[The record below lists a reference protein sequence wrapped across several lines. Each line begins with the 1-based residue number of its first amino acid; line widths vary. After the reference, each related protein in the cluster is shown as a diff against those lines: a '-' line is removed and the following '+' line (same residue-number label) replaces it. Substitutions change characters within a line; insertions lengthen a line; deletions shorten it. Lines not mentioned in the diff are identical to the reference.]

1 MKYELRYLSFFEI
14 LGQTFILYFDNFFPL
29 IVISFISNCPAFLF
43 ARLVEILEVSA
54 PSISQV
60 LSVMLFF
67 VQIGIYVL
75 CTALMIEFI
84 SKKYL
89 KQHQSIGQYIRN
101 VIPFILPVIALSIF
115 SLIAVGLPTIVFY
128 LVLGP
133 NPGWLLQI
141 AFLIPLMYLVIAIMF
156 SPQVLI
162 VERKRLIK
170 SIKRSFL
177 LTKHS
182 KLEIFGFLIIV
193 FFLLK
198 KLVIGKL
205 LVEGFIFNL
214 IRGIEATM
222 DTKILVAQGVNYLVG
237 ILFNPITACL
247 FILVYFNLR
256 IEQEGFD
263 LEHLVDQ
270 FSASTGA

>member
-14 LGQTFILYFDNFFPL
+14 LGQTFILYFDNFIPL
-29 IVISFISNCPAFLF
+29 IVISFVSNCPAFLF

-75 CTALMIEFI
+75 CTALLIEFI

-89 KQHQSIGQYIRN
+89 KQHQSIGRYIRN
-101 VIPFILPVIALSIF
+101 VIPYILPVIALSII
-115 SLIAVGLPTIVFY
+115 SLIAVGLPTFVFY

-133 NPGWLLQI
+133 NPGWILQI

-170 SIKRSFL
+170 SIKRSFF

-198 KLVIGKL
+198 KLVIDKL
-205 LVEGFIFNL
+205 LVEGFMLKL
-214 IRGIEATM
+214 IRGMEATI
-222 DTKILVAQGVNYLVG
+222 DTKILVAQGINYLVE

-270 FSASTGA
+270 FSASAGV

>member
-14 LGQTFILYFDNFFPL
+14 LGQTFNLYFDNFIPL
-29 IVISFISNCPAFLF
+29 IVISIVSTLPALLF
-43 ARLVEILEVSA
+43 YWLVDVLAVSS
-54 PSISQV
+54 PSLSKV

-67 VQIGIYVL
+67 IQIGIYVL
-75 CTALMIEFI
+75 CTALMIEYI

-89 KQHQSIGQYIRN
+89 KQHQTIGKYIRN
-101 VIPFILPVIALSIF
+101 VIPYILPVIALSIIT
-115 SLIAVGLPTIVFY
+115 LLAVGIPRFVFY

-133 NPGWLLQI
+133 TPGWILQI
-141 AFLIPLMYLVIAIMF
+141 AFLIPLMYLFIGIMF

-170 SIKRSFL
+170 SIRRSFF

-193 FFLLK
+193 FLLLK
-198 KLVIGKL
+198 KLVIDKL
-205 LVEGFIFNL
+205 LVKELIFNM
-214 IRGIEATM
+214 IRGMEATLDM
-222 DTKILVAQGVNYLVG
+222 KVLVAQGVNYLVE
-237 ILFNPITACL
+237 ILFNPVTACL

-270 FSASTGA
+270 FTTKIGE